1 MPNETYDSPDN
12 NWHVSNK
19 FVLTSLGFD
28 EKENGVFSCILIDYF
43 RKILL
48 LNILMNCKLYE
59 NKLNIM

>member
-1 MPNETYDSPDN
+1 M
-12 NWHVSNK
+12 
-19 FVLTSLGFD
+19 TSLGFD

-43 RKILL
+43 REILL